1 MKTMDYEQELLTIFM
16 EECGEAIQSAS
27 KIIRFGMDADNRDNL
42 VKEVGDI
49 LCMIELMHEY
59 DMLAWSELDDRALVK
74 REKLK
79 KFSSL
84 LVGEDES
91 TN

>member
-1 MKTMDYEQELLTIFM
+1 MKRLDYEHELLTIFM

-27 KIIRFGMDADNRDNL
+27 KIIRFGMDTDNRENL

-49 LCMIELMHEY
+49 LCMMELMHEY
-59 DMLAWSELDDRALVK
+59 DVFGWSELDDRALVK

-79 KFSSL
+79 KYSSL
-84 LVGEDES
+84 LVGEE
-91 TN
+91 